1 MKIGVMLP
9 VGAGD
14 GPGGTTPGWK
24 DVRAVAEAA
33 DRVGLDSVWLADHFF
48 YKAPDGGLYGMHEA
62 WTLLSAVAAVTTRVE
77 LGNLVLCASFRDPG
91 LTAKMAATLD
101 EVSGGRLI
109 LGVGAGWHDPEY
121 EAFGLPTDHRVGR
134 FEEWLEIVGRLVR
147 GETVSFD
154 GAYHRVRDA
163 VLEPRPARR
172 IPILVAGHRPRM
184 MRLTAEWADVWNT
197 AWYGVPDAKLEQ
209 RLQTLHTALDS
220 AGRPRH
226 AVATTVGIVVRDP
239 DQQSVPDADTRAF
252 EGSVAELAEL
262 LTSYQELGVD
272 HLIVSAEPMT
282 PRSIER
288 LAEARQLARTSY

>member
-9 VGAGD
+9 VGGED
-14 GPGGTTPGWK
+14 GPGGAVPGWK

-33 DRVGLDSVWLADHFF
+33 DRTGMDSVWLADHFF
-48 YKAPDGGLYGMHEA
+48 YKAPDGQLFGMHEA

-101 EVSGGRLI
+101 EVSGGRLV

-134 FEEWLEIVGRLVR
+134 FEEWLEIVARLVR

-154 GAYHRVRDA
+154 GTYHQVREA
-163 VLEPRPARR
+163 VLEPPPARP

-184 MRLTAEWADVWNT
+184 MRLTAEWADAWNT
-197 AWYGVPDAKLEQ
+197 AWYGAPTEQLEDRLTTLNNAAHKTGRTVAK
-209 RLQTLHTALDS
+209 
-220 AGRPRH
+220 
-226 AVATTVGIVVRDP
+226 TVGIIVRDP
-239 DQQSVPDADTRAF
+239 DQPPVPDPETRAF
-252 EGSVAELAEL
+252 EGTV
-262 LTSYQELGVD
+262 QELGEALTAYQNLAVD
-272 HLIVSAEPMT
+272 HLIVSLEPMT
-282 PRSIER
+282 PRSVER
-288 LAEARQLARTSY
+288 LAEARQLMSK